1 MPTPTLIISFHGSS
15 SGKHN
20 KLKTFPAL
28 GNILTEPPELQEP
41 RGFLLGPGSDSN
53 HLYVVNAYKNASLIY
68 RYTSGASGTYT
79 DGEVFAS
86 DDLSHPFDAAFGP
99 DGHLYVSNQDSN
111 KITYYEGPTDK
122 HPGKL
127 KGTFGT
133 TSQPEFS
140 TLRGIAWVGSALY
153 AADEDAGVLGFN
165 SDGSSNSVTIPVK
178 NPVHLFYDGSRY
190 LYIGSGSGNSV
201 WVWDTSKQIK
211 TNPAE
216 IVGSKQTP
224 AIDATA
230 GIALPGD
237 GNLYVASRK
246 ANVLIQ
252 YPIDV
257 TQNPPAVSNGQVLSP
272 GLKDNPE
279 FVGSLSM
286 GVYG

>member
-28 GNILTEPPELQEP
+28 GNLLAEPPELQEP
-41 RGFLLGPGSDSN
+41 RGFLVGPGNDSN

-68 RYTSGASGTYT
+68 RYTSSTSGTYT
-79 DGEVFAS
+79 GGAVFAS
-86 DDLSHPFDAAFGP
+86 DSLSHPFDAVFGP
-99 DGHLYVSNQDSN
+99 DGNLYVSNQDSSA
-111 KITYYEGPTDK
+111 ITYYQGPGGQS
-122 HPGKL
+122 PGTL
-127 KGTFGT
+127 LGTFAPKAKFT
-133 TSQPEFS
+133 

-165 SDGSSNSVTIPVK
+165 ADGTSNSVTIPVK
-178 NPVHLFYDGSRY
+178 NPVHLFYDGARY
-190 LYIGSGSGNSV
+190 LYIGSGKGNSV

-216 IVGSKQTP
+216 IIGSKQTP
-224 AIDATA
+224 AIEATA

-257 TQNPPAVSNGQVLSP
+257 TQNPPKVSNGQVLSP
-272 GLKDNPE
+272 GLTDNPE